1 MIKIKNLSEGTNH
14 IYLLVKEVNDRTS
27 KNGKTFVTFNFT
39 DGSDTI
45 NANMWDRTA
54 AKLPVKPGSV
64 AALTLFGAP
73 YNGRISYTVTD
84 IREVNE
90 SDGVNISSF
99 IKTSPVDPVKL
110 FARCM
115 EYIEREI
122 EDSELSLL
130 CKTIYED
137 NREQLLHSSAAKA
150 VHHYAIG
157 ELLWH
162 VTRMAATAIQVSAIY
177 SLNKSAVVAGVL
189 LHDIGKLK
197 ELDTDPVG
205 NTTYTEEGSL
215 FGHLMLGAE
224 MVQSYGERLG
234 ISNEKI
240 RMMRH
245 IIVSHHGTREFGA
258 IALPAT
264 AEAYAVHAIDLLDSR
279 VYIYNAEAEKLAPG
293 ALSDRIGI
301 LDGVNVW
308 KPDI

>member
-14 IYLLVKEVNDRTS
+14 IYLLVKEINERTS

-39 DGSDTI
+39 DGSDLLS
-45 NANMWDRTA
+45 ANMWDRTA
-54 AKLPVKPGSV
+54 AKLPVKAGSV

-73 YNGRISYTVTD
+73 YNGRLSYTVTE
-84 IREVNE
+84 IREANE
-90 SDGVNISSF
+90 SDGVSISSF
-99 IKTSPVDPVKL
+99 IKTAPVDPAKL
-110 FARCM
+110 YARCM
-115 EYIEREI
+115 EYIEKEI
-122 EDSELSLL
+122 DDEELSLL

-150 VHHYAIG
+150 VHHYAVG

-162 VTRMAATAIQVSAIY
+162 VTRMAATAIQISGIY
-177 SLNKSAVVAGVL
+177 ALNKSAVVAGVL

-224 MVQSYGERLG
+224 MVQSYGEKLG

-279 VYIYNAEAEKLAPG
+279 IYIYNAEAEKLAPG
-293 ALSDRIGI
+293 ALSDRVGI

-308 KPDI
+308 KPNI